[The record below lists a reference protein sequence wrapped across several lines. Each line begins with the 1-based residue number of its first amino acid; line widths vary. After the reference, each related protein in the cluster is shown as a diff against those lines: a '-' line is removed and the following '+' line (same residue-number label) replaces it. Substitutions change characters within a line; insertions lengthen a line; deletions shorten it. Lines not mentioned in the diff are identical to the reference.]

1 MKKDNKKALYESIM
15 TSVAKEVKKAL
26 NEKRYYGEDV
36 EYAAIEFHGD
46 WHIYHYNSIDE
57 VVNQYGIEEPEY
69 LQKLERLQ
77 NWESLHIVWGEV
89 GFGAEDVVIIKVG

>member
-1 MKKDNKKALYESIM
+1 MS
-15 TSVAKEVKKAL
+15 SVAKEVKKAL

-46 WHIYHYNSIDE
+46 WHIYHYDSIDE
-57 VVNQYGIEEPEY
+57 VVNQYDIENPEY

-77 NWESLHIVWGEV
+77 NWESLHIICGEE
-89 GFGAEDVVIIKVG
+89 GWGAEDVVIIKVG